1 MADKRGFGKLFV
13 LILGLLVGFQIGQWL
28 APSADKDVEKVDQ
41 VFELTKKYYLEKID
55 PDTLAEH
62 AIDGILSKLDPHT
75 VYIPS
80 NVQKSIEEEFEG
92 NFEGIGVEFQIID
105 DTITIVSPI
114 VGTPSDRLGLMPG
127 DRIVKIEDS
136 SAVGFTNAKVIKKL
150 RGEKGSLVKITI
162 YRPSVDELI
171 DYEIERD
178 VIPINSVEIALM
190 LQDSVG
196 YVSVT
201 RFAEKTFDELSSSL
215 NELKQEG
222 MKYLLLDLR
231 NNPGGYFEQAVE
243 VSDLFISGNKLIVYT
258 KGRIKEFDE
267 ERRASESYPYE
278 KIPLIVLINRGSASA
293 SEIVSGSIQDW
304 DRGLIVG
311 ETSFGKGLVQ
321 RPFILSDNSALR
333 LTISKYYTPSGR
345 EIQRDYKKSKDY
357 YGDVLKRKEA
367 EGDNF
372 DHHSEAD
379 STKKSYKTSGGRIVY
394 GGGGI
399 TPDYNVPLGDL
410 TNFTAQL
417 RSKNLLYQ
425 FIRYQIDNDKLKLT
439 NEQKGNLEEFL
450 KAEIITPNK
459 LHEFIQFIQSKNII
473 FNRTEFNTDKEY
485 IISLLKAYVAKD
497 YFNSK
502 GWYSVL
508 ISEDDQVQ
516 KSMELLNEAKSMIN
530 KTEN

>member
-1 MADKRGFGKLFV
+1 MAENKGFSKLFLLV
-13 LILGLLVGFQIGQWL
+13 IGLLIGFQIGQWL
-28 APSADKDVEKVDQ
+28 APSQDVDVEKVNQ
-41 VFELTKKYYLEKID
+41 VLELTKQFYIEEID
-55 PDTLAEH
+55 PDTLAEN
-62 AIDGILSKLDPHT
+62 AIDGILSKLDPHS

-80 NVQKSIEEEFEG
+80 KIQKTIEEQFEG

-105 DTITIVSPI
+105 DTITVVSPI
-114 VGTPSDRLGLMPG
+114 IGTPSDRLGLMPG

-136 SAVGFTNAKVIKKL
+136 TAVGFTNAQVIKKL
-150 RGEKGSLVKITI
+150 RGEKGTTVKITI
-162 YRPSVDELI
+162 YRPATKKLI

-196 YVSVT
+196 YVNVT
-201 RFAEKTFDELSSSL
+201 RFAEKTFDELLSSL
-215 NELKQEG
+215 DELKNDG
-222 MKYLLLDLR
+222 MKCLLLDLR

-243 VSDLFISGNKLIVYT
+243 VSDLFISGKKLIVYT

-267 ERRASESYPYE
+267 ERKASKSYPFE
-278 KIPLIVLINRGSASA
+278 ETPLIVLINRGSASA
-293 SEIVSGSIQDW
+293 SEIVSGAVQDW

-321 RPFILSDNSALR
+321 RPFILSDNSAIR
-333 LTISKYYTPSGR
+333 LTISKYYTPAGR
-345 EIQRDYKKSKDY
+345 EIQRDYKKGVDY
-357 YGDVLKRKEA
+357 YGDVLNRKET

-379 STKKSYKTSGGRIVY
+379 SSKKKYTTSGGRVVY

-399 TPDYNVPLGDL
+399 TPDYNEPLGNL

-417 RSKNLLYQ
+417 RSKNLFYQ
-425 FIRYQIDNDKLKLT
+425 FIRNQIDN
-439 NEQKGNLEEFL
+439 GNLNLPDGQKNNLHDFL
-450 KAEIITPNK
+450 NSKIITASK
-459 LHEFIQFIQSKNII
+459 LDEFIQFVKSKDISINHSEL
-473 FNRTEFNTDKEY
+473 NKDKDY
-485 IISLLKAYVAKD
+485 ITALLKAYIAKN

-508 ISEDDQVQ
+508 IPQDEQVQ
-516 KSMELLNEAKSMIN
+516 KSLELLNEAKEMVKN
-530 KTEN
+530 QDN